1 MGRKGGYKI
10 IDLKGENFVSGT
22 GKTVSGLFDRIAE
35 TDKRVVI
42 SGASLG
48 GNALKDFDVNFALVS
63 SVYTAL
69 VNLGGDDVTITV
81 DGDDEITFTVS
92 E

>member
-10 IDLKGENFVSGT
+10 LDLKGENFVSGT
-22 GKTVSGLFDRIAE
+22 GKTVSGLFDKIAE

-63 SVYTAL
+63 SVYTAGVIIAGSF
-69 VNLGGDDVTITV
+69 VNITV
-81 DGDDEITFTVS
+81 DSDDEITFTVS